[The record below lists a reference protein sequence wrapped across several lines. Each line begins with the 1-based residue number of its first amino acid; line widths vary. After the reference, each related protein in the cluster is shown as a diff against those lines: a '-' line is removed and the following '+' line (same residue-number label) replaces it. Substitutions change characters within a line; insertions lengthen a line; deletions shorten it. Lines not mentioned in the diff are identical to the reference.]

1 MGYDL
6 NVKDSQQVQDNINP
20 TSDVVPILKRG
31 SDTIVLEEGP
41 TIVKTQDIGNSFII
55 GHSTNGVLGDT
66 TGGGGEQIILGDDSG
81 VEVFKSVSSPN
92 NTFREHF
99 RFTDFEDSSGTA
111 TWDTT
116 TNFRINFTSGQVGLF
131 KSVYLDSNDNPNNIT
146 SFTLSWND
154 TGTITGEVSLDGG
167 GEWHTVTN
175 GTLVI
180 AESGV
185 TIAPG
190 NNAIIKFT
198 ESVGST
204 GTVSEV
210 KFNYTIS

>member
-131 KSVYLDSNDNPNNIT
+131 KSVYLDSND
-146 SFTLSWND
+146 